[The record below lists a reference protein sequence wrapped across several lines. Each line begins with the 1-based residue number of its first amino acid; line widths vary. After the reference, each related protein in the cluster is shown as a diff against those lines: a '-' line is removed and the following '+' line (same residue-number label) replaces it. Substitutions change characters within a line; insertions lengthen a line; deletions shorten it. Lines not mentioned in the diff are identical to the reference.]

1 MGLAMYKNG
10 HEKSRLTRNLNQ
22 SAMYFIYHKYF
33 LQIVFSLNNCPVHQI
48 EHLLNSLNTNKNA

>member
-1 MGLAMYKNG
+1 MYKNE
-10 HEKSRLTRNLNQ
+10 HEKSRLTRNLNH

-33 LQIVFSLNNCPVHQI
+33 LQIVLSLNNCPVHQI